1 MQRKKLLALEI
12 NKKRADVP
20 AMQAVVE
27 FQHKD
32 KYVNYT
38 THQYNYVYDAFIDES
53 TGEKTLIVD
62 MFKPAPAAEFLY
74 RLFIGK
80 NKQGDDKWFIVKS
93 DGTVSESSLPVDYYC
108 NQFYYQFSADTDKVI
123 DEYLS
128 DTKSYAK
135 GKGIKKII
143 AWQKAVREKGSK
155 INIKKLKTA

>member
-80 NKQGDDKWFIVKS
+80 TSKVMTNGL
-93 DGTVSESSLPVDYYC
+93 SL
-108 NQFYYQFSADTDKVI
+108 NQTAQSV
-123 DEYLS
+123 
-128 DTKSYAK
+128 
-135 GKGIKKII
+135 
-143 AWQKAVREKGSK
+143 KAVCRLIITAINSIISSALILIRSLMSICQILNHMQKVKASK
-155 INIKKLKTA
+155 K